1 MTEKRISV
9 RLAAVGG
16 RQVRAEL
23 EGVGAAGAKGF
34 GRLSVEM
41 ERANTRLAAFASKAG
56 IALGAAAAAA
66 TTSLGLIVRA
76 TSESAAQITQ
86 FAQIANAAPEVFQRW
101 TAASGTVGIEQEK
114 LADILKDVNDRVG
127 DFLQTGGGP
136 MADFFEIIAPKVGV
150 TAEQFARLSGPE
162 ALQLYVS
169 SLETAG
175 VNSQEMTFYLE
186 AMASDA
192 TRLIPLLRDGGAEM
206 TRLGERAAGLGVV
219 LDQQALTALRRAQMA
234 LVGVGQ
240 VFEGMRNQIG
250 AALAPA
256 VTALADGFVRLA
268 ETGGPINRAFT
279 AVLENL
285 GRITTYAATFATL
298 MAGRWVAGL
307 AVAAL
312 SVKGLATGL
321 VVVRGALIRTGIGAL
336 IVGAGELVYQFTQL
350 IAKVGGIGAAFG
362 LLRDVAAEAWD
373 RLALAATAAW
383 SRVEAGWANAQASI
397 YDGLQSAL
405 SAIVGWGNS
414 AVGTFQGSFDAVK
427 AIWGALPQAIGD
439 FAYQAANG
447 LIGGVESMLNAV
459 VMRINGFIE
468 GLNAALA
475 LLPDWAT
482 GEAGL
487 KIGTLEAVDLGG
499 ITNPFEGAA
508 SAAGTAAADAFHAAM
523 GKTYIEAPDLF
534 GGMAEAARG
543 RAAGYSEAAGML
555 SEAAA
560 RPMTAWGALK
570 AAITGAG
577 TEGENAL
584 NGAAAAAGALSD
596 GFEDAGQAAGGA
608 DGAAKKAAEE
618 AATGWA
624 QVTKSLAD
632 YAKGAMDWGKGL
644 GETLTSAFSSAE
656 TAFRQFVTTGKF
668 DFKSLVSSILADL
681 ATLAFKNAVLGPLAS
696 ALSGA
701 FGGGPF
707 GGGAAVRSNPM
718 VTASIWHTGGVVGQ
732 SAPMRSV
739 PAALFAG
746 APRMHAGGWA
756 GLKPDE
762 VPAILQRGERV
773 LSRAEFSRGSG
784 GLPPVAVHL
793 NVDARGAQIG
803 VAEQLATVLR
813 NAQPEF
819 ERIAIA
825 AVGNAMRR
833 GRLA

>member
-1 MTEKRISV
+1 MAEKRISV

-23 EGVGAAGAKGF
+23 EGIGEAGTKGI
-34 GRLSVEM
+34 GRLSSEM
-41 ERANTRLAAFASKAG
+41 ERANTRLAGFATKAG
-56 IALGAAAAAA
+56 IALAAMTAAAAAA
-66 TTSLGLIVRA
+66 GVAMIRSGLDTIGAQADMAASLKTSVESLQVLTLAGELAGVSLGEIEQATKKLTTRLSEAASGSGSAVGALDRLHLSARDLQALPLDERIATIQDALARLVPEAERAAVASDLFGDKAALAFLRIDPATLREAAKDVRDFGVAVSATDAVQIERTGDAIAKLSLIWLGLTNRL
-76 TSESAAQITQ
+76 TAAVAPALET
-86 FAQIANAAPEVFQRW
+86 IANALGD
-101 TAASGTVGIEQEK
+101 AARGT
-114 LADILKDVNDRVG
+114 
-127 DFLQTGGGP
+127 
-136 MADFFEIIAPKVGV
+136 GV
-150 TAEQFARLSGPE
+150 
-162 ALQLYVS
+162 
-169 SLETAG
+169 
-175 VNSQEMTFYLE
+175 
-186 AMASDA
+186 
-192 TRLIPLLRDGGAEM
+192 
-206 TRLGERAAGLGVV
+206 LG
-219 LDQQALTALRRAQMA
+219 Q
-234 LVGVGQ
+234 
-240 VFEGMRNQIG
+240 
-250 AALAPA
+250 A
-256 VTALADGFVRLA
+256 VTAVFD
-268 ETGGPINRAFT
+268 
-279 AVLENL
+279 NL
-285 GRITTYAATFATL
+285 GRLTTYAATFATV

-307 AVAAL
+307 AAAAL

-321 VVVRGALIRTGIGAL
+321 VVLRGALIRTGIGAL

-383 SRVEAGWANAQASI
+383 SRVEAGWANAQAGI

-405 SAIVGWGNS
+405 SAVVGWGNS
-414 AVGTFQGSFDAVK
+414 AVGTFQGAFDGVK
-427 AIWGALPQAIGD
+427 AIWGALPQAVGD
-439 FAYQAANG
+439 FAYRAANG

-459 VMRINGFIE
+459 VTRINGFIE

-482 GEAGL
+482 GEGGL

-499 ITNPFEGAA
+499 IANPFEGAA
-508 SAAGTAAADAFHAAM
+508 SAAGTAAADAFRAAM
-523 GKTYIEAPDLF
+523 GATYIEAPDLF

-543 RAAGYSEAAGML
+543 RAAGYGEAAGML

-560 RPMTAWGALK
+560 RPMTAWEALK

-608 DGAAKKAAEE
+608 GGAAKKAAEE

-656 TAFRQFVTTGKF
+656 SAFRQFVTTGKF

-696 ALSGA
+696 ALSGV
-701 FGGGPF
+701 FGGGIF
-707 GGGAAVRSNPM
+707 GGGAAVAANPM
-718 VTASIWHTGGVVGQ
+718 VNASIWHTGGMVGAG
-732 SAPMRSV
+732 APMRAV
-739 PAALFAG
+739 PVTAFAD
-746 APRMHAGGWA
+746 APRLHSGGWA
-756 GLKPDE
+756 GLRPDE

-773 LSRAEFSRGSG
+773 LNRREAAGYGRGASAG
-784 GLPPVAVHL
+784 TSVTV
-793 NVDARGAQIG
+793 NIDARGAQMG
-803 VAEQLATVLR
+803 VAEQIDARLR
-813 NAQPEF
+813 AAIPEIA
-819 ERIAIA
+819 RIAKESVA
-825 AVGNAMRR
+825 DGRRR
-833 GRLA
+833 GQVI

>member
-1 MTEKRISV
+1 MAEKRISV

-23 EGVGAAGAKGF
+23 EGIGEAGTKGF
-34 GRLSVEM
+34 GRLSSEM
-41 ERANTRLAAFASKAG
+41 ERANTRLAGFATKAG
-56 IALGAAAAAA
+56 IALAAMTAAAAAA
-66 TTSLGLIVRA
+66 GVAMIRSGLDMIGAQADMAASLKTSVESLQVLTLAGELAGVSLGEIEQATKKLTTRLSEAASGSGSAVGALERLHLSARDLQALPLDERIATIQDALARLVPEAERAAVASDLFGDKAALAFLRIDPATLREAAKDVRDFGVAVSASDAVQIERTGDAIAKLSLIWLGLTNRL
-76 TSESAAQITQ
+76 TAAVAPALET
-86 FAQIANAAPEVFQRW
+86 IANALGDAARGTGVLGQAI
-101 TAASGTVGIEQEK
+101 TAIF
-114 LADILKDVNDRVG
+114 D
-127 DFLQTGGGP
+127 
-136 MADFFEIIAPKVGV
+136 
-150 TAEQFARLSGPE
+150 
-162 ALQLYVS
+162 
-169 SLETAG
+169 
-175 VNSQEMTFYLE
+175 
-186 AMASDA
+186 
-192 TRLIPLLRDGGAEM
+192 
-206 TRLGERAAGLGVV
+206 
-219 LDQQALTALRRAQMA
+219 
-234 LVGVGQ
+234 
-240 VFEGMRNQIG
+240 
-250 AALAPA
+250 
-256 VTALADGFVRLA
+256 
-268 ETGGPINRAFT
+268 
-279 AVLENL
+279 NL
-285 GRITTYAATFATL
+285 GRLTTYAATFATV

-307 AVAAL
+307 AAAAL

-321 VVVRGALIRTGIGAL
+321 VLLRGALIRTGIGAL

-350 IAKVGGIGAAFG
+350 VAKVGGVGATFG

-383 SRVEAGWANAQASI
+383 SRVEAGWANAQAGI

-405 SAIVGWGNS
+405 TAVVGWGNS
-414 AVGTFQGSFDAVK
+414 AVGTFQGAFDGVK

-439 FAYQAANG
+439 FAYRAANG

-459 VMRINGFIE
+459 VTRINGFIE

-499 ITNPFEGAA
+499 IANPFEGAA
-508 SAAGTAAADAFHAAM
+508 SAAGTAAADAFRAAM
-523 GKTYIEAPDLF
+523 GTTYIETPDLF

-543 RAAGYSEAAGML
+543 RAAGYGEAAGML

-560 RPMTAWGALK
+560 RPMAAWETLK

-608 DGAAKKAAEE
+608 GGTAKKAAEE

-656 TAFRQFVTTGKF
+656 SAFRQFVTTGKF

-696 ALSGA
+696 ALSGV
-701 FGGGPF
+701 FGGGIF
-707 GGGAAVRSNPM
+707 GGGAAAAANPM
-718 VTASIWHTGGVVGQ
+718 VNASIWHTGGMVGAG
-732 SAPMRSV
+732 APMRAV
-739 PAALFAG
+739 PVTAFAV
-746 APRMHAGGWA
+746 APRLHSGGWA
-756 GLKPDE
+756 GLRPDE

-773 LSRAEFSRGSG
+773 LNRREAAGYGRGSSAG
-784 GLPPVAVHL
+784 TGVTV
-793 NVDARGAQIG
+793 NIDARGAQMG
-803 VAEQLATVLR
+803 VAEQIDARLR
-813 NAQPEF
+813 AAIPEIA
-819 ERIAIA
+819 RIAKESVA
-825 AVGNAMRR
+825 DGRRR
-833 GRLA
+833 GQVI

>member
-1 MTEKRISV
+1 MAEKRISV

-23 EGVGAAGAKGF
+23 EGIGEAGTKGF
-34 GRLSVEM
+34 GRLSSEM
-41 ERANTRLAAFASKAG
+41 ERANTRLAGFATKAG
-56 IALGAAAAAA
+56 IALAAMTAAAAAA
-66 TTSLGLIVRA
+66 GVAMIRSGLDTIGAQADMAASLKTSVESLQVLTLAGELAGVSLGEIEQATKKLTTRLSEAASGSGSAVGALERLHLSARDLQALPLDERIVTIQDALARLVPEAERAAVASDLFGDKAALAFLRIDPATLREAAKDVRDFGVAVSASDAVQIERTGDAIAKLSLIWLGLTNRL
-76 TSESAAQITQ
+76 TAAVAPALET
-86 FAQIANAAPEVFQRW
+86 IANALGDAARGTGVLGQAI
-101 TAASGTVGIEQEK
+101 TAIF
-114 LADILKDVNDRVG
+114 D
-127 DFLQTGGGP
+127 
-136 MADFFEIIAPKVGV
+136 
-150 TAEQFARLSGPE
+150 
-162 ALQLYVS
+162 
-169 SLETAG
+169 
-175 VNSQEMTFYLE
+175 
-186 AMASDA
+186 
-192 TRLIPLLRDGGAEM
+192 
-206 TRLGERAAGLGVV
+206 
-219 LDQQALTALRRAQMA
+219 
-234 LVGVGQ
+234 
-240 VFEGMRNQIG
+240 
-250 AALAPA
+250 
-256 VTALADGFVRLA
+256 
-268 ETGGPINRAFT
+268 
-279 AVLENL
+279 NL
-285 GRITTYAATFATL
+285 GRLTTYAATFATV

-307 AVAAL
+307 AAAAL

-321 VVVRGALIRTGIGAL
+321 VLLRGALIRTGIGAL

-350 IAKVGGIGAAFG
+350 VAKVGGVGATFG

-383 SRVEAGWANAQASI
+383 SRVEAGWANAQAGI

-405 SAIVGWGNS
+405 TAVVGWGNS
-414 AVGTFQGSFDAVK
+414 AVGTFQGAFDGVK

-459 VMRINGFIE
+459 VRRINGFIE

-499 ITNPFEGAA
+499 IANPFEGAA
-508 SAAGTAAADAFHAAM
+508 SAAGTAAADAFRAAM
-523 GKTYIEAPDLF
+523 GTTYIETPDLF

-543 RAAGYSEAAGML
+543 RAAGYGEAAGML

-560 RPMTAWGALK
+560 RPMAAWETLK

-596 GFEDAGQAAGGA
+596 GFDDAGRSAGGA
-608 DGAAKKAAEE
+608 GGAAKAAAEE

-656 TAFRQFVTTGKF
+656 SAFRQFVTTGKF

-696 ALSGA
+696 ALSGV
-701 FGGGPF
+701 FGGGIF
-707 GGGAAVRSNPM
+707 GVGAAAAANPM
-718 VTASIWHTGGVVGQ
+718 VNASIWHTGGMVG
-732 SAPMRSV
+732 SGAPMRAV
-739 PAALFAG
+739 PVTAFAD
-746 APRMHAGGWA
+746 APRLHSGGWA
-756 GLKPDE
+756 GLRPDE

-773 LSRAEFSRGSG
+773 LNRREAAGYGRGASAG
-784 GLPPVAVHL
+784 TGVTV
-793 NVDARGAQIG
+793 NIDARGAQMG
-803 VAEQLATVLR
+803 VAEQIDARLR
-813 NAQPEF
+813 AAIPEIA
-819 ERIAIA
+819 RIAKESVA
-825 AVGNAMRR
+825 DGRRR
-833 GRLA
+833 GQVI